1 MRNKIQK
8 KRKKK
13 KKKLSGTD
21 LQNLLTQEET
31 YGDENMHSFFFGLV
45 LVQLRPGR
53 PDTHQAVT

>member
-1 MRNKIQK
+1 MRHNIQK
-8 KRKKK
+8 KKEQKE
-13 KKKLSGTD
+13 KLSGTD
-21 LQNLLTQEET
+21 LRNLLTQEET